1 MPGVTCY
8 AVILL
13 HFSLLQ
19 AANAIACFF
28 YRKSKKSTS
37 QIIEVIAVSLDSAVK
52 KAHSVSETN
61 SGSTQRGSLAVDA
74 GKQSFD
80 NADNSPQT
88 KTERR
93 RQPNVVEK
101 LARPTELYLAF
112 GMVIFFIALYA
123 AGHHYW
129 DERYYIPEE
138 GLGYF
143 LGLVGG
149 ITMLLAMVYSAFKYL
164 PSLRSKIKIK
174 AWLNIHI
181 ALGLIGPLLIY
192 FHSAF
197 HIGSLNGGI
206 ALISM
211 SLVLLSGIIG
221 RYLYSKTHYG
231 LGGRKAKLGEL
242 HKLLNDNNSHIHS
255 PRLNRFTQN
264 VMRHS
269 TSLLQASWELVSYG
283 IRSRWVYWRAK
294 REMLR
299 KLKELVTNGIVDR
312 KEFRKN
318 KRRLKKQLRTY
329 LILLHKVALFKL
341 YERFFAFWRH
351 AHVPLLY
358 LLLLSGIVHVIAVH
372 MY

>member
-1 MPGVTCY
+1 MKTNHSDRTRQTAGPAGQESNPGGS
-8 AVILL
+8 AEG
-13 HFSLLQ
+13 HQNSG
-19 AANAIACFF
+19 AANATETA
-28 YRKSKKSTS
+28 
-37 QIIEVIAVSLDSAVK
+37 AAP
-52 KAHSVSETN
+52 KA
-61 SGSTQRGSLAVDA
+61 
-74 GKQSFD
+74 
-80 NADNSPQT
+80 NA
-88 KTERR
+88 
-93 RQPNVVEK
+93 VEK
-101 LARPTELYLAF
+101 LARPTELLLAC
-112 GMVIFFIALYA
+112 GMVLFFIALYA
-123 AGHHYW
+123 AGHKYW

-149 ITMLLAMVYSAFKYL
+149 IIMLLATIYSAFKYL
-164 PSLRSKIKIK
+164 PVLRNKIKIK

-197 HIGSLNGGI
+197 HIKSLNGGI

-242 HKLLNDNNSHIHS
+242 HKLLNDNNSQIHS
-255 PRLNRFTQN
+255 PHLTRFTKN

-269 TSLLQASWELVSYG
+269 SSLLQASWELVSYG

-299 KLKELVTNGIVDR
+299 KLAELVQSGTVKRTDYR
-312 KEFRKN
+312 KY
-318 KRRLKKQLRTY
+318 KRRIKKQLRTY
-329 LILLHKVALFKL
+329 LLLLHKVALFKL

-358 LLLLSGIVHVIAVH
+358 LMLLSGIVHVIAVH